1 MVASAVA
8 METAVPLPT
17 RAEGVEGEETT
28 ASFEALL
35 RRHGAALYRTAYR
48 LAGNESDAEDL
59 LQDTVIEGL
68 RAFRSFRP
76 GSHFDR
82 WMRAIMSHTFIDRV
96 RRRRRSPTISLDV
109 AERLP
114 APPDIIPEEALL
126 RSEEQAA
133 VREAL
138 AALPAEFRLA
148 VVLVDIEGLAY
159 EEAAAMMHCALGTV
173 RSRLHRGR
181 QLLRARLTGVL
192 RR

>member
-1 MVASAVA
+1 MDAAA
-8 METAVPLPT
+8 GAIKTAVPLLS
-17 RAEGVEGEETT
+17 RAEGVEAEETP
-28 ASFEALL
+28 ASFETLL
-35 RRHGAALYRTAYR
+35 RRHGAALYRSAYR
-48 LAGNESDAEDL
+48 LAGHESDAEDL

-96 RRRRRSPTISLDV
+96 RRKRRSPTTSLDA

-114 APPDIIPEEALL
+114 AAPDISPEEVLL
-126 RSEEQAA
+126 RSEEQNA

-138 AALPAEFRLA
+138 VALPPEFRLA

-159 EEAAAMMHCALGTV
+159 EEAAALMHCPLGTV

-181 QLLRARLTGVL
+181 QLLRTRLNGVL
-192 RR
+192 RE